1 MKHVLHSAGYH
12 YPKSAERAQL
22 IKVAAGNGLIAAQ
35 GLYSLETVVIAT
47 HGHNCTGQAHHRQ
60 RKMMSPA
67 FSPVQ
72 VQSFLP
78 LLHSTASKVCHF
90 SLSLGVCVTI
100 LSHVACSKVKRSNR
114 RRPV

>member
-1 MKHVLHSAGYH
+1 MLADPKAMKHVLHSAGYH
-12 YPKSAERAQL
+12 FPKSIERAQL

-35 GLYSLETVVIAT
+35 GLYSFEEFLVAT
-47 HGHNCTGQAHHRQ
+47 NLRNCTGQAHHRQ

-78 LLHSTASKVCHF
+78 LLHSTASKV
-90 SLSLGVCVTI
+90 
-100 LSHVACSKVKRSNR
+100 
-114 RRPV
+114 